1 MSGKPSASRTH
12 QIVRL
17 KRLQLERPPLEQQS
31 RQHRTWL
38 GRRRMLPP
46 QELAGGLVPPATGV
60 GGWAGWTG
68 ASGGVVMGT
77 YAASPNYIDVAE
89 MIGANAFNIG
99 RVWNILNYFGQAW
112 DRESRTPGHVNIS
125 GAAAL

>member
-17 KRLQLERPPLEQQS
+17 KRLQLERSPLEQQS

-38 GRRRMLPP
+38 G
-46 QELAGGLVPPATGV
+46 AAAHAAATGI

-89 MIGANAFNIG
+89 MIGANAFNSG

-112 DRESRTPGHVNIS
+112 DRESRIPGHVHIS
-125 GAAAL
+125 GAAA